1 MDKQEQGQSK
11 STAPGGNGAQKGF
24 ARKERFSQRW
34 RKRRSGLSLTLN
46 LTPMIDVVF
55 LLLFFFLAVSRF
67 HEVEGMLPSE
77 LPRQMTGAAA
87 ADIPQTPIR
96 IRFHDVDDGDKVCQ
110 VTIDRF
116 QEKPVQI
123 ARLAK
128 LLTDIKNQTP
138 GYTATTPVHLL
149 ADDRIRFAHVV
160 NAYNAALAAG
170 YEQVFF
176 PQKS

>member
-1 MDKQEQGQSK
+1 MGKQDQTQSK
-11 STAPGGNGAQKGF
+11 TPAKSGGRVDKALRRQQ
-24 ARKERFSQRW
+24 RFSQRW
-34 RKRRSGLSLTLN
+34 KQRRSALSLTLN

-77 LPRQMTGAAA
+77 LPRQLAAA
-87 ADIPQTPIR
+87 RTDIPHTPIR
-96 IRFHDVDDGDKVCQ
+96 IRFQAADSIENGCS
-110 VTIDRF
+110 VTIDNF
-116 QEKPVQI
+116 HEKPLEI
-123 ARLAK
+123 AQLAE
-128 LLTDIKNQTP
+128 LLTNIKDRTP

-149 ADDRIRFAHVV
+149 ADDRIRWDHVV